1 MIRNNPGKEISLLG
15 FALFENRS
23 LKFELIYA
31 KKVSEVG
38 RRTNLISCGR
48 LRVVTV

>member
-1 MIRNNPGKEISLLG
+1 MIRNNPAKEISLLG

-31 KKVSEVG
+31 K
-38 RRTNLISCGR
+38 R
-48 LRVVTV
+48 